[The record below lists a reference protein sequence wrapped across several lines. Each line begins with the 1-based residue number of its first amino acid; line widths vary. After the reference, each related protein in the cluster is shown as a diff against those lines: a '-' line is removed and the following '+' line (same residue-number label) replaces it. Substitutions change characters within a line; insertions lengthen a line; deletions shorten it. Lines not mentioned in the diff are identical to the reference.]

1 MDWLAHFPGATR
13 DKPRFMALAG
23 AVLRQVNDLLPLIA
37 QLQSGFC
44 FETAEGKQLDQ
55 VAAAIGLSRK
65 DTVEGP
71 ACPDETFRAY
81 IRTKLALWNWDGT
94 NTGAMRML
102 ENVLQGDT
110 ETDNGNGT
118 VTVISEGNLPAEVGK
133 LFPVPAG
140 VRIVTETEE
149 SE

>member
-1 MDWLAHFPGATR
+1 MDWLSLFPGASR
-13 DKPRFMALAG
+13 DKPRFMAMAE
-23 AVLRQVNDLLPLIA
+23 AVLQQVNDLLPLIA

-44 FETAEGKQLDQ
+44 FETAEGKQLDL

-65 DTVEGP
+65 DTDEEVT
-71 ACPDETFRAY
+71 CSDETFRTY
-81 IRTKLALWNWDGT
+81 IRTKMALWRWDGT
-94 NTGAMRML
+94 NAGVSGML
-102 ENVLQGDT
+102 ENVLQGNT

-118 VTVISEGNLPAEVGK
+118 VTVALQGNLPAEAGK

-140 VRIVTETEE
+140 VRIITETEE

>member
-1 MDWLAHFPGATR
+1 MDWLALFPGATR
-13 DKPRFMALAG
+13 DKPRFMALVE

-55 VAAAIGLSRK
+55 VAAAMGLSRK
-65 DTVEGP
+65 DTAEGP
-71 ACPDETFRAY
+71 TCSDETFRTY
-81 IRTKLALWNWDGT
+81 IRTKLALWRWEGT
-94 NTGAMRML
+94 NAGVHEML
-102 ENVLQGDT
+102 ESVLP
-110 ETDNGNGT
+110 ESVVTDNGNGT
-118 VTVISEGNLPAEVGK
+118 VTVIPEGNLPAEVGK

>member
-1 MDWLAHFPGATR
+1 MDWLALFPGATR
-13 DKPRFMALAG
+13 DKPRFMALAEV
-23 AVLRQVNDLLPLIA
+23 VLRQVNDLLPLIA

-55 VAAAIGLSRK
+55 VAAAMGLSRK
-65 DTVEGP
+65 DTAEGP
-71 ACPDETFRAY
+71 TCSDETFRTY
-81 IRTKLALWNWDGT
+81 IRTKLALWRWEGT
-94 NTGAMRML
+94 NAGVSVML
-102 ENVLQGDT
+102 ENVLQGNT
-110 ETDNGNGT
+110 ETDNDNGT

-149 SE
+149 SD